1 MLTGKLFCGH
11 CGSSMCGESGTSHT
25 GTIYNYYKCSD
36 RKKRGNCTKANEKKD
51 FIEQLVVRKTIE
63 KIMQPGV
70 IQEIAY
76 KVAELAEKAFNDKSR
91 LLSLQSELK
100 AVQTAI
106 RNLLRLVEQ
115 GIDTDDVGDRLLD
128 LNSQKADLQKQI
140 AKEENKKPLIS
151 AERLAFWLTDL
162 LTNGDKD
169 DPAYQQRII
178 DTLVNKVFVFD
189 TDDGG
194 KKIVITYN
202 TSRSLKSTITLSDVK
217 SYLESSDIKGY
228 ARPNKT
234 LTFRSVSCFLG
245 RMTGLRLR
253 RSPERSE
260 GRRVAFASAAGGG
273 YSER

>member
-1 MLTGKLFCGH
+1 MLLRWQISVTR
-11 CGSSMCGESGTSHT
+11 S
-25 GTIYNYYKCSD
+25 
-36 RKKRGNCTKANEKKD
+36 
-51 FIEQLVVRKTIE
+51 
-63 KIMQPGV
+63 
-70 IQEIAY
+70 IAY

-189 TDDGG
+189 TDDNGG

-228 ARPNKT
+228 ARPQKSKSTTMWTCFFIYKKQVLYREFVYKNDYT
-234 LTFRSVSCFLG
+234 LHS
-245 RMTGLRLR
+245 
-253 RSPERSE
+253 
-260 GRRVAFASAAGGG
+260 
-273 YSER
+273 